1 MAMIFGLE
9 EEDYYS
15 GPRRRRRDHAYFSES
30 STRPDTPLALPISGA
45 VSPMIGPVGNFQIFV
60 RQISSR
66 RSGPIGSCSDM
77 QPKDR
82 AFYDTLPDEIEVW
95 RGWHSG
101 NPVGSLGLS
110 WSTDRAVAVTR
121 GASKVATC
129 EPILF
134 RGTISKTDVALAM
147 TGSEM
152 EIVPFDTGDIRNRTR
167 ERLTVDD
174 LKGRQRSA
182 YPSAR

>member
-1 MAMIFGLE
+1 
-9 EEDYYS
+9 
-15 GPRRRRRDHAYFSES
+15 
-30 STRPDTPLALPISGA
+30 
-45 VSPMIGPVGNFQIFV
+45 
-60 RQISSR
+60 
-66 RSGPIGSCSDM
+66 M
-77 QPKDR
+77 QPEDR
-82 AFYDTLPDEIEVW
+82 AFYDALPDEIEVW

-110 WSTDRAVAVTR
+110 WSTDRAVAVWFAR
-121 GASKVATC
+121 RFEGSDC

-174 LKGRQRSA
+174 LKGRWAEKPWERKSESLIA
-182 YPSAR
+182 DISFS